1 MKKTLVSTAVR
12 NIVRYNLKH
21 RQTDNQI
28 NILLLLHLFSFLLD
42 LGGFSIDE
50 SGRITVDSAS
60 ALFGN
65 PPQPQNFPQQP
76 GHDVHVPN
84 AHHQLPESP
93 VAQPVIPHVS

>member
-65 PPQPQNFPQQP
+65 PPQPQSFPQQP
-76 GHDVHVPN
+76 GHNVHV
-84 AHHQLPESP
+84 PESP